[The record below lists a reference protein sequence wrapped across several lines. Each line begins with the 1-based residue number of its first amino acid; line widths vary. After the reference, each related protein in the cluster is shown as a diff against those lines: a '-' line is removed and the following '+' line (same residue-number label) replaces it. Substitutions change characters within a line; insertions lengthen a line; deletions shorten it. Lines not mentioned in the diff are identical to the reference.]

1 MASPE
6 AVSGRVELS
15 PALRSQTTPNETV
28 FIFARA
34 VNGPR
39 MPLAVQRARVADLP
53 LDFHLDDSLAM
64 APENKISTAQSLRV
78 EVRIS
83 KSGQAMP
90 EAGDLTGSSRVVKPG
105 TKNVQVVIDQVV
117 K

>member
-1 MASPE
+1 V
-6 AVSGRVELS
+6 AVAGVVTGRAAIS
-15 PALRSQTTPNETV
+15 PALRSQTTPDETV

-39 MPLAVQRARVADLP
+39 MPLAIQRVRVADLP
-53 LDFHLDDSLAM
+53 LDFHLDDTQAM
-64 APENKISTAQSLRV
+64 SPENKISTAKALRI
-78 EVRIS
+78 EVRVS

-90 EAGDLTGSSRVVKPG
+90 APGDLTGSSAPVAPG
-105 TKNVQVVIDQVV
+105 AQGVQVLVDQVI